1 MGNNLVYC
9 KDCKYLMFSD
19 CYGECSKAYRGI
31 VNPDDYCEYGEKRQ
45 TGGFKMNKEL
55 PITIIIGN
63 GEDAYE
69 EVYKVVEKYIKKDDL
84 ISLDDYYVTF
94 ELISNGKPDMH
105 TQLLRYDFDI
115 GDYVWENDWWEG
127 ENTIIVYGLA
137 DVSTLL
143 FNGYHEHEVIK

>member
-1 MGNNLVYC
+1 MINHKDIEKLAKISTLNKMYGCYRDTDSILVY
-9 KDCKYLMFSD
+9 DPNM
-19 CYGECSKAYRGI
+19 
-31 VNPDDYCEYGEKRQ
+31 
-45 TGGFKMNKEL
+45 TGGFTMNNEFPVVIVL
-55 PITIIIGN
+55 DE

-69 EVYKVVEKYIKKDDL
+69 EVYKVVEKYIKKDNL

-94 ELISNGKPDMH
+94 ELLSNGKPEMH

-137 DVSTLL
+137 DISTLQ
-143 FNGYHEHEVIK
+143 FNGYHEREVIK